1 MKYSKYS
8 VVIIGSGIAGMYA
21 ALKLVEHTYMP
32 DGVLL
37 ISKHKLGDGNSK
49 YAQGGIVGVMR
60 ENPADSCV
68 SHINDTLKAGAG
80 LSDINAVKFISESSD
95 EVIHDLMGYG
105 IEFDKNDKGALSFTL
120 EAAHSIRRIL
130 HSGGDAT
137 GRRIDE
143 GLCKCVLESDDI
155 TVYEDTLAVELLI
168 SKEGE
173 CRGVIVYNS
182 ISDEYEVIYSAHTI
196 LATGGIGQLYKYT
209 TNPAGATGDGIVLAY
224 NAGAELRDL
233 EFIQFHP
240 TSLAVEGGENRFL
253 ISEAV
258 RGEGAKLIDKS
269 GHEFMAKYH
278 DKRELAPRDIVTR
291 AINSEMHLNHL
302 DKVYLQTSCIDRST
316 ILNRFPT
323 IAGVCRKNGI
333 DITKTP
339 IPVSPAAHYFMGGVK
354 TDLNGCSSVKGL
366 YAIGEVSSTG
376 LHGAN
381 RLASNSLLE
390 CVVCAWSLADYL
402 SFANLVAPKMIDET
416 IKYTIEQYEQN
427 IDDSIYDTACLKQE
441 LQQLMWENVGIIRDE
456 KGLSNALKQIKY
468 LKSIFRQT
476 KRCLNM
482 EEYEYRN
489 MLATAELITEATLNR
504 KESRGAHYRSDY
516 PQTEDIGEH
525 SLTKKGE
532 SKIAYQILH

>member
-8 VVIIGSGIAGMYA
+8 VIIVGSGIAGMYS
-21 ALKLVEHTYMP
+21 ALKLTEHTNLP
-32 DGVLL
+32 DGILL
-37 ISKHKLGDGNSK
+37 VSKYKLGDGNSK
-49 YAQGGIVGVMR
+49 FAQGGIVGVLK
-60 ENPADSCV
+60 ENPSDSCV

-105 IEFDKNDKGALSFTL
+105 IDFDKNEKGALSFTL

-143 GLCKCVLESDDI
+143 GLCKSVLENEDI
-155 TVYEDTLAVELLI
+155 TVYEDSIVVELLI

-173 CRGVIVYNS
+173 CRGVIAYNS
-182 ISDEYEVIYSAHTI
+182 ITDEYEVIYSSHTT
-196 LATGGIGQLYKYT
+196 LATGGLGQLYKYT
-209 TNPAGATGDGIVLAY
+209 TNPLGATGDGLALAY

-240 TSLAVEGGENRFL
+240 TSLAVDGGENRFL

-269 GHEFMAKYH
+269 GNEFMAKYH

-291 AINSEMHLNHL
+291 AINSEMHLKHL
-302 DKVYLQTSCIDRST
+302 DKVYLQTSCIDRAT
-316 ILNRFPT
+316 ILHRFPT
-323 IAGVCRKNGI
+323 IAGVCKKNGI
-333 DITKTP
+333 DITTTP
-339 IPVSPAAHYFMGGVK
+339 IPVSPAAHYSMGGVK
-354 TDLNGCSSVKGL
+354 TDLNGCTSIKGL

-402 SFANLVAPKMIDET
+402 SFANLTPPKMIDET
-416 IKYTIEQYEQN
+416 IKNIIEDYEQN
-427 IDDSIYDTACLKQE
+427 IDDIVYDINNLKTE
-441 LQQLMWENVGIIRDE
+441 LQQLMWENVGIIRSKE
-456 KGLSNALKQIKY
+456 TLEVALKQIKW
-468 LKSIFRQT
+468 LKSTFRKT
-476 KRCLNM
+476 KRCLSM
-482 EEYEYRN
+482 DEYEYRN
-489 MLATAELITEATLNR
+489 MLEVAELITEAALMR
-504 KESRGAHYRSDY
+504 KESRGAHYRTDY
-516 PQTEDIGEH
+516 LQTDEH
-525 SLTKKGE
+525 GVHSSIKKGE
-532 SKIAYQILH
+532 LQVAY

>member
-1 MKYSKYS
+1 MKYSRYS
-8 VVIIGSGIAGMYA
+8 VIVIGSGIAGMYS
-21 ALKLVEHTYMP
+21 ALKLTEHTNMP
-32 DGVLL
+32 DGILL
-37 ISKHKLGDGNSK
+37 MSKYKLGDGNSK
-49 YAQGGIVGVMR
+49 FAQGGIVGVLR
-60 ENPADSCV
+60 ENPVDSCV

-105 IEFDKNDKGALSFTL
+105 IEFDKDKKGGLCFTL

-130 HSGGDAT
+130 HAGGDAT
-137 GRRIDE
+137 GRKIDE
-143 GLCKCVLESDDI
+143 GLCKAVLENEDI

-168 SKEGE
+168 SKDGE
-173 CRGVIVYNS
+173 CRGVIAYNT

-196 LATGGIGQLYKYT
+196 LATGGTGQLYKYT
-209 TNPAGATGDGIVLAY
+209 TNPAGATGDGLILAY

-240 TSLAVEGGENRFL
+240 TSLAVDNGENRFL

-258 RGEGAKLIDKS
+258 RGEGAKLVDKS
-269 GHEFMAKYH
+269 GQEFMSKYH

-291 AINSEMHLNHL
+291 AITSEMCLKHL

-323 IAGVCRKNGI
+323 IAGVCSKNGI

-339 IPVSPAAHYFMGGVK
+339 IPVSPAAHYSMGGVK
-354 TDLNGCSSVKGL
+354 TDLNGCTTIKGL
-366 YAIGEVSSTG
+366 YAIGEASSTG

-402 SFANLVAPKMIDET
+402 SFANLVAPRKIDGTIKET
-416 IKYTIEQYEQN
+416 IEGYEQN
-427 IDDSIYDTACLKQE
+427 IDDVVYDTDHLKTE
-441 LQQLMWENVGIIRDE
+441 LQQLMWDNVGIVRNE
-456 KGLSNALKQIKY
+456 EGLSAALNKIRF
-468 LKSIFRQT
+468 LKSTFRGT

-482 EEYEYRN
+482 EEYEYRS
-489 MLATAELITEATLNR
+489 MLEAAELITIAALNR
-504 KESRGAHYRSDY
+504 RESRGAHYRKDY
-516 PQTEDIGEH
+516 PDTAECGEH
-525 SLTKKGE
+525 SIMKKGE
-532 SKIAYQILH
+532 VKVAYQVLH

>member
-8 VVIIGSGIAGMYA
+8 VIIIGSGIAGMYS
-21 ALKLVEHTYMP
+21 ALKLTEHTNMP
-32 DGVLL
+32 DGILL
-37 ISKHKLGDGNSK
+37 ISKYKLGDGNSK
-49 YAQGGIVGVMR
+49 YAQGGIVGVLR
-60 ENPADSCV
+60 ENPTDSCV

-80 LSDINAVKFISESSD
+80 LSEINAVKFISESSD

-105 IEFDKNDKGALSFTL
+105 IDFDKNSKGELCFTL

-130 HSGGDAT
+130 HAGGDAT
-137 GRRIDE
+137 GRKIDE
-143 GLCKCVLESDDI
+143 GLCKCVLENEDI

-173 CRGVIVYNS
+173 CKGVIAYNS
-182 ISDEYEVIYSAHTI
+182 ITDEYEVIYSAHTI
-196 LATGGIGQLYKYT
+196 LATGGTGQLYKYT
-209 TNPAGATGDGIVLAY
+209 TNPAGATGDGLVLAY

-269 GHEFMAKYH
+269 GQEFMSKYH

-291 AINSEMHLNHL
+291 AINSEMHLKHL
-302 DKVYLQTSCIDRST
+302 DKVYLNTSSIDRST

-333 DITKTP
+333 DITKSP
-339 IPVSPAAHYFMGGVK
+339 IPVSPAAHYSMGGVK
-354 TDLNGCSSVKGL
+354 TDLNGCTSIKGL

-402 SFANLVAPKMIDET
+402 SFANLVAPKMIDGTIKET
-416 IKYTIEQYEQN
+416 IEGYEQN
-427 IDDSIYDTACLKQE
+427 IDDVIYNNDKLKAE
-441 LQQLMWENVGIIRDE
+441 LQQLMWDNVGIIRSE
-456 KGLSNALKQIKY
+456 EGLTEALKKIQF
-468 LKSIFRQT
+468 LKSMFRKT

-482 EEYEYRN
+482 DEYEYRN
-489 MLATAELITEATLNR
+489 MLEAAELITTAALNR
-504 KESRGAHYRSDY
+504 RESRGAHYRSDY
-516 PQTEDIGEH
+516 PQTEEHGEH
-525 SLTKKGE
+525 SLIKKGE
-532 SKIAYQILH
+532 TQVAYQILH